1 MEGTGGNRRAW
12 LRCPWAAGPGRAS
25 RRRTQPHISDTAP
38 PVWRVPEGPEGTGGL
53 RGAATNE
60 VRPPSLAGG
69 RAIRRPEHQRG
80 NKQQVGE
87 PDCGARGRRRD
98 RPDNTQRQAA
108 PMWRAPRGL
117 QGLAGQQHRHPDR
130 LEAAARRPEICRG
143 HKQKAERPPP
153 TGTPSSPARR
163 TAHATPATP
172 VGPQHHTAARQP
184 NTPRRHNKTARPH
197 RGRAAQPISVT
208 HRRITT
214 MSGSPRPLS
223 WRTLEMP
230 SLAATSFAV
239 PSMRRSS

>member
-1 MEGTGGNRRAW
+1 MCTTYPDRPRG
-12 LRCPWAAGPGRAS
+12 AGPGETDA
-25 RRRTQPHISDTAP
+25 TPAAA
-38 PVWRVPEGPEGTGGL
+38 EGH
-53 RGAATNE
+53 
-60 VRPPSLAGG
+60 G
-69 RAIRRPEHQRG
+69 RATRITHHTLP
-80 NKQQVGE
+80 
-87 PDCGARGRRRD
+87 A
-98 RPDNTQRQAA
+98 
-108 PMWRAPRGL
+108 WRAQAGP
-117 QGLAGQQHRHPDR
+117 QGLAGLRTDAPS
-130 LEAAARRPEICRG
+130 EARGADGERAGRPRG
-143 HKQKAERPPP
+143 GRKSVGATNNAERPPP

>member
-1 MEGTGGNRRAW
+1 MCTTYPDRPRG
-12 LRCPWAAGPGRAS
+12 AGPGETDA
-25 RRRTQPHISDTAP
+25 TPAP
-38 PVWRVPEGPEGTGGL
+38 AEGH
-53 RGAATNE
+53 
-60 VRPPSLAGG
+60 G
-69 RAIRRPEHQRG
+69 RAPRTTPHQRG
-80 NKQQVGE
+80 
-87 PDCGARGRRRD
+87 GRREACRAW
-98 RPDNTQRQAA
+98 PDNNTGT
-108 PMWRAPRGL
+108 PTDWRPPRG
-117 QGLAGQQHRHPDR
+117 GRKSVGATNN
-130 LEAAARRPEICRG
+130 
-143 HKQKAERPPP
+143 AERPPP

>member
-1 MEGTGGNRRAW
+1 MWEVTTGCESCGMERAC
-12 LRCPWAAGPGRAS
+12 LRCPRELAGPGR
-25 RRRTQPHISDTAP
+25 TT
-38 PVWRVPEGPEGTGGL
+38 
-53 RGAATNE
+53 
-60 VRPPSLAGG
+60 
-69 RAIRRPEHQRG
+69 
-80 NKQQVGE
+80 
-87 PDCGARGRRRD
+87 
-98 RPDNTQRQAA
+98 
-108 PMWRAPRGL
+108 
-117 QGLAGQQHRHPDR
+117 HRHPDR
-130 LEAAARRPEICRG
+130 LEAAARPAGPGRTTHRHPDQLEAAVRRPEICRG

>member
-1 MEGTGGNRRAW
+1 MWRA
-12 LRCPWAAGPGRAS
+12 
-25 RRRTQPHISDTAP
+25 
-38 PVWRVPEGPEGTGGL
+38 PEGPEGTGGL

-69 RAIRRPEHQRG
+69 RAIRRPEHRRG

-87 PDCGARGRRRD
+87 PSCGTRGRRR
-98 RPDNTQRQAA
+98 
-108 PMWRAPRGL
+108 
-117 QGLAGQQHRHPDR
+117 GLAGLRADAPS
-130 LEAAARRPEICRG
+130 EARGADGSRAGRPRG
-143 HKQKAERPPP
+143 GRKSVGATNNAERPPP

-172 VGPQHHTAARQP
+172 VGPQHHTAACQP

>member
-1 MEGTGGNRRAW
+1 MREGRGRA
-12 LRCPWAAGPGRAS
+12 CGAIAGPGCGARG
-25 RRRTQPHISDTAP
+25 RRWEWPGNTQRQAA
-38 PVWRVPEGPEGTGGL
+38 PVWRAPEGPEGTGGL

-69 RAIRRPEHQRG
+69 RPIRRPQHQRG
-80 NKQQVGE
+80 NKQQVSE
-87 PDCGARGRRRD
+87 PGCGARGRRRS
-98 RPDNTQRQAA
+98 
-108 PMWRAPRGL
+108 
-117 QGLAGQQHRHPDR
+117 LAGQHTDTPTDWRPR
-130 LEAAARRPEICRG
+130 GGRKSVEATNN
-143 HKQKAERPPP
+143 AERPPP

>member
-1 MEGTGGNRRAW
+1 MCTTYPDRPRG
-12 LRCPWAAGPGRAS
+12 AGPGETDATPAPAEGHGRATRITHHTS
-25 RRRTQPHISDTAP
+25 PAWRP
-38 PVWRVPEGPEGTGGL
+38 PRGL
-53 RGAATNE
+53 RGLAGLRADAPSEARGADGSRAGRPRGGRKSVGATN
-60 VRPPSLAGG
+60 
-69 RAIRRPEHQRG
+69 
-80 NKQQVGE
+80 N
-87 PDCGARGRRRD
+87 
-98 RPDNTQRQAA
+98 
-108 PMWRAPRGL
+108 
-117 QGLAGQQHRHPDR
+117 
-130 LEAAARRPEICRG
+130 
-143 HKQKAERPPP
+143 AERPPP

>member
-1 MEGTGGNRRAW
+1 MTTGCESCAMEKARPRR
-12 LRCPWAAGPGRAS
+12 PWAAVGPAGKHTATSRAGVKGTAGPAGPGR
-25 RRRTQPHISDTAP
+25 TT
-38 PVWRVPEGPEGTGGL
+38 
-53 RGAATNE
+53 
-60 VRPPSLAGG
+60 
-69 RAIRRPEHQRG
+69 
-80 NKQQVGE
+80 
-87 PDCGARGRRRD
+87 
-98 RPDNTQRQAA
+98 
-108 PMWRAPRGL
+108 
-117 QGLAGQQHRHPDR
+117 HRHPDR
-130 LEAAARRPEICRG
+130 LEAAARPAGPGRASSRRAERSSRRGRRAGGQASRRPEICRG

>member
-1 MEGTGGNRRAW
+1 MWEVTTGCESCAMEEARPP
-12 LRCPWAAGPGRAS
+12 CPWAAVGMAGQHTATSRAG
-25 RRRTQPHISDTAP
+25 
-38 PVWRVPEGPEGTGGL
+38 VEGAGGTGG
-53 RGAATNE
+53 
-60 VRPPSLAGG
+60 AGG
-69 RAIRRPEHQRG
+69 R
-80 NKQQVGE
+80 
-87 PDCGARGRRRD
+87 
-98 RPDNTQRQAA
+98 
-108 PMWRAPRGL
+108 WR
-117 QGLAGQQHRHPDR
+117 GLAGQHTDTPTDW
-130 LEAAARRPEICRG
+130 RPRG
-143 HKQKAERPPP
+143 GRKSVGATNNAERPPP
-153 TGTPSSPARR
+153 TGTPSSPSRR

-172 VGPQHHTAARQP
+172 VGPQYHTAARQP